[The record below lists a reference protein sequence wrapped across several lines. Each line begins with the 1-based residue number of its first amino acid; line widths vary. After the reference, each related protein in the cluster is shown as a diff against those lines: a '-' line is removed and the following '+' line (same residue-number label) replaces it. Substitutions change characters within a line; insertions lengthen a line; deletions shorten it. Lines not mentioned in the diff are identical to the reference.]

1 LTFLTPFAA
10 LVAVGGA
17 GALALFVVGRRRA
30 ERVRI
35 ALGLQPVG
43 ERAAARPAL
52 IVSAAVLVALAAAQ
66 PVLTHR
72 SPARVRDGTQ
82 ALFVLDTSRS
92 MAASSGPGQA
102 TRLDRARAIAISLRR
117 AIPDVAAG
125 VATLT
130 DRVLPDLFPVP
141 DERAFAGVVD
151 RAVAIESP
159 PPRAAAVRATDFG
172 ALSPIP
178 HAGFFAPGTTRRVV
192 VLVTDGES
200 LPVPVTDLA
209 RAFGGTTRLVVVQT
223 WRRGE
228 GVFDESGRRELNYT
242 ADPSAHASLDALV
255 AAVGGTLARES
266 DLVTARRA
274 LRSFSGHGAERRI
287 AGVRT
292 ARTPLAPYLF
302 VAALLPALAV
312 FSTTRASVRFRRR

>member
-1 LTFLTPFAA
+1 MTFLTPLAA

-17 GALALFVVGRRRA
+17 GALALFFVGRRRA
-30 ERVRI
+30 EQVRT
-35 ALGLQPVG
+35 ALGLHPGG
-43 ERAAARPAL
+43 ERAALRPAL
-52 IVSAAVLVALAAAQ
+52 IVSVAVLVALAAAQ
-66 PVLTHR
+66 PVLTRR
-72 SPARVRDGTQ
+72 SPAHVRGGTQ

-92 MAASSGPGQA
+92 MAASAGPGQA
-102 TRLDRARAIAISLRR
+102 TRLDRARAIAISFRR

-172 ALSPIP
+172 ALAPVP
-178 HAGFFAPGTTRRVV
+178 HAGFFAPGTTRRII

-209 RAFGGTTRLVVVQT
+209 RAFGGDTRLVVVQT
-223 WRRGE
+223 WRRDE

-242 ADPSAHASLDALV
+242 PDPSAHASLEALV
-255 AAVGGTLARES
+255 SAVGGTLARES
-266 DLVTARRA
+266 DLPFARRK
-274 LRSFSGHGAERRI
+274 LRSSQRLRRRRRI
-287 AGVRT
+287 AGVQT
-292 ARTPLAPYLF
+292 GRTPLAPYLL
-302 VAALLPALAV
+302 VAALFPALAL
-312 FSTTRASVRFRRR
+312 FSTTRASVRLWRR